1 MTSLLSTIDA
11 LRFHF
16 GDRLS
21 TTEAVREHHGHDMSR
36 QPTRLPDA
44 VVYAENEEEVAR
56 VVSACFEGASP
67 SPRSR
72 PVPPWKGIRSR

>member
-1 MTSLLSTIDA
+1 MTCLQSTLDT
-11 LRFHF
+11 LKLHF

-44 VVYAENEEEVAR
+44 GGGGV
-56 VVSACFEGASP
+56 
-67 SPRSR
+67 
-72 PVPPWKGIRSR
+72 